1 MSDDSD
7 QSSTQLTDE
16 RALKL
21 SNVGPWKL
29 GKVIGRGSSGTVR
42 IATHKVSG
50 QTAAIKI
57 MSTEAIVNSQM
68 SVAAEPEQAE
78 RIIQSIEREIVIM
91 KLIEHP
97 NILGLLDVWEAKG
110 LLFVVMEYI
119 DGGELFDYIIEK
131 GRLPVPEALHYFQQ
145 VMYAVGYCHQFR
157 IAHRDLKPENILMDK
172 NNNIKVADFGMAAFV
187 PRDSLLYTSCGSPH
201 YASPEVVSGLAYNGS
216 VSDVW
221 SCGVILYALLSGRLP
236 FDDEDI
242 RALLGKVREGKYTV
256 PADIPWPAQNLIRRM
271 MEKDVDRRIGV
282 AEVLKHPF
290 FRSIPPRTTP
300 TLAPTF
306 AHLASRV
313 PKDLE
318 KLSIDN
324 DIMKNMRTLWRNRQD
339 SDIIRAIRNPHDN
352 WEKVAYHLLY
362 EFRMKRLEC
371 IGPGTEGYEP
381 RKHSEHRRKIRPSSA
396 CGMYDSPTNPG
407 SVAAERPSAP
417 TPSRARSLSV
427 SDDLAS
433 SGSPSPLPVPP
444 TAPLTPR
451 KRTRTEPATNSS
463 TETLPEIVIH
473 HASPAKRGTRDS
485 VDNLTDGEVACP
497 GRLSPHPQPK
507 PTGPFMP
514 IDGPEMGE
522 DMFFHQ
528 ITEMLVNMSNQE
540 PGSSPKAVTAPGKRN
555 GKGKAKMIGGKL
567 GVALEV
573 KLPASQV
580 APPPTTPVTPTFLDQ
595 ENSIEASESI
605 EPTIRAVPQSRVLK
619 PLNVEN
625 GPKEGKASGAVQVVS
640 VAAKENAS
648 FTLSEPPRGRA
659 RSKTVSAQPQSRGDE
674 PVKKHVRIVTPDR
687 DAFIRPR
694 KRAQSG
700 KPNIAGANLQPDV
713 LFPIANKVRETNT
726 PLVLPRSSENWFSNL
741 FKPTRH
747 DLYSVHDV
755 FSTRSQ
761 CIVSLRSLGVHVEAS
776 EPQPQSYGGITL
788 RCQLDSIL
796 DPSGTAVVSK
806 PLKFHVEIRPSNG
819 VKYAAGYLSEIAL
832 VLDKGSPASFAAF
845 CERVKVGWEMHVS
858 YRTDGS
864 LEVVDVDVGQPLP
877 SPALTVGG
885 RYAEV

>member
-1 MSDDSD
+1 MADDSD
-7 QSSTQLTDE
+7 QSSTQAIDE

-42 IATHKVSG
+42 IATHKASG
-50 QTAAIKI
+50 QTAAVKI
-57 MSTEAIVNSQM
+57 MSTEAIVNSRV
-68 SVAAEPEQAE
+68 SVVDEPEQAE

-97 NILGLLDVWEAKG
+97 NVLGLLDVWEAKG

-119 DGGELFDYIIEK
+119 DGGELFDYIVEK

-145 VMYAVGYCHQFR
+145 VMHAVGYCHQFR
-157 IAHRDLKPENILMDK
+157 IAHRDLKPENILMDN

-242 RALLGKVREGKYTV
+242 RALLGKVREGTYTI

-271 MEKDVDRRIGV
+271 MEKDVDRRIEV

-290 FRSIPPRTTP
+290 CRSIPPRTTP
-300 TLAPTF
+300 ILAPTF
-306 AHLASRV
+306 THLASLV

-318 KLSIDN
+318 KLSIDH
-324 DIMKNMRTLWRNRQD
+324 DILKNMRTLWRNRQD

-352 WEKVAYHLLY
+352 WEKIAYHLLY
-362 EFRMKRLEC
+362 EFRMKRLGC

-381 RKHSEHRRKIRPSSA
+381 RKHSEHRRKVRPSSA
-396 CGMYDSPTNPG
+396 CGVYDSPSNPEN
-407 SVAAERPSAP
+407 VPMERPSAP
-417 TPSRARSLSV
+417 TPSRARSLSI
-427 SDDLAS
+427 SDNLAS
-433 SGSPSPLPVPP
+433 SGSASPFPVPS

-451 KRTRTEPATNSS
+451 KRTRTEPVTNSS
-463 TETLPEIVIH
+463 AETLPEIVIH
-473 HASPAKRGTRDS
+473 QASPAKKGAKDS
-485 VDNLTDGEVACP
+485 VDNLMDGEVACTE
-497 GRLSPHPQPK
+497 RLSPYPQPK

-514 IDGPEMGE
+514 IDGPEMEE

-540 PGSSPKAVTAPGKRN
+540 PGTSPKVATTPEKRK
-555 GKGKAKMIGGKL
+555 GKGMAKMIGGKL
-567 GVALEV
+567 GAALEI

-580 APPPTTPVTPTFLDQ
+580 APPPTTPVTPTFLAQ
-595 ENSIEASESI
+595 ENSVEASESA

-619 PLNVEN
+619 SLNVDN
-625 GPKEGKASGAVQVVS
+625 GTRESKASGAVQVVS
-640 VAAKENAS
+640 VIDKENAP

-659 RSKTVSAQPQSRGDE
+659 RSKTVSAQPQSRSDE

-687 DAFIRPR
+687 DAFTRPR
-694 KRAQSG
+694 KRTQS
-700 KPNIAGANLQPDV
+700 
-713 LFPIANKVRETNT
+713 ANKVREANT
-726 PLVLPRSSENWFSNL
+726 PLALPRSSENWFSNL

-761 CIVSLRSLGVHVEAS
+761 CIASLRSLGVHVEAS

-788 RCQLDSIL
+788 RCQLESIL
-796 DPSGTAVVSK
+796 DPSGTTVVSK

-819 VKYAAGYLSEIAL
+819 VKYAAGYLSEITL
-832 VLDKGSPASFAAF
+832 VLDKGSPASFGAF
-845 CERVKVGWEMHVS
+845 CERVKAGWEMH
-858 YRTDGS
+858 
-864 LEVVDVDVGQPLP
+864 PLP
-877 SPALTVGG
+877 SPALTIGG
-885 RYAEV
+885 RLYY